1 MGTGRVRAERGQAAV
16 EFALI
21 APVFFA
27 MTLLVVESALLMNAQ
42 ATLDNATREA
52 ARVAALC
59 GGAIGTWS
67 SPSGTQY
74 SNGVQGSPC
83 PQAID
88 QTVLQNTGFLKTTGT
103 NPSISSVAPAS
114 GSPPY
119 CAAGQTVYAYYAPSG
134 CVIQVSVTYTYSF
147 LLNFLVG
154 PSAPSVMLT
163 SSASTVSQS

>member
-1 MGTGRVRAERGQAAV
+1 
-16 EFALI
+16 
-21 APVFFA
+21 
-27 MTLLVVESALLMNAQ
+27 MNAQ

-134 CVIQVSVTYTYSF
+134 CVIQVWSSSSVAASF
-147 LLNFLVG
+147 
-154 PSAPSVMLT
+154 P
-163 SSASTVSQS
+163 SSAGKSTERRSRPSPGSRMAAQRSTAWANAGSDS